1 MRTAFAISLL
11 LIVTLAVSPV
21 HAQGDLYHFTPEQFT
36 GRMLRYTMITTGEV
50 SVRAGSAPTQT
61 VALDLR
67 AELEIAF
74 ASPSPTGSLPF
85 VVRLLEAN
93 SSSHEAV
100 GRSLTS
106 VEVAGVLGRDGSLTS
121 VETPRPLAE
130 LGLTFRELL
139 AGLVVP
145 APATPAGVGSEWRV
159 QQSNVEALRA
169 RSMSFTATYTAQGP
183 KLWAG
188 RTFPS
193 VTARFSGQGSRREG
207 SVVTQVG
214 EIGHGLF
221 YLQPG
226 TGITEYSAVSIDTTV
241 DTVQSGSP
249 PAQTRI
255 KLTTTLELRDSG
267 QAALVPA
274 VEPRTEPG
282 AGELR
287 PEPVQPA
294 PAQPGQPVPGV
305 GPSLPARGET
315 IPEEPAPAVELTVY
329 RDPAGRF
336 SLALPEPWIAE
347 PQEVAL
353 RRTRFER
360 SDGAGSLTVSVMP
373 LPNPAA
379 SAEQIA
385 RSTLATYQE
394 TQAGFTVAEQPS
406 ASALDGEAAWQAL
419 YRYRT
424 ADGRI
429 ATEVALFSRKD
440 ERAVYLQYTVF
451 DRLDLLAVKA
461 EFAAIASGFRF
472 GPTPEGAMV
481 PVDSLELASYTDPS
495 GRFSISVPTLWP
507 LTDRTSD
514 GSSTTFTE
522 VGENGFLSIFAQ
534 PGARGLAAEQIVAA
548 WKDQSQSDPGYRLI
562 ADVGPSPLGGVEGAR
577 VDYEWTGGGG
587 RIWVRRLQGAVV
599 GDVFYAV
606 VLDYVATGYEERT
619 AVFDAIMASFTLL
632 EPEPGPEPE
641 TDEVPEEPV
650 PGAGEQQAAPAPE
663 TLQPEPAQA
672 EPSHPAAPAPA
683 PETSQA
689 PPAAPQPA
697 PASPAPGVAP
707 VQVTPGQAIPGY
719 PVEEP
724 VGTDTVLLAG
734 RFLMRYPAANGR
746 TIEEWGA
753 GIDVYVTA
761 GGREYRATTDALGNF
776 YIANLPRLAEGRFYV
791 VDRIFGTMLGVHDAT
806 VTFSNLETGVTSPR
820 VAHLGT
826 VVLTRDVTNDV
837 SVEVI
842 TTFSASQDSA
852 LDRFVAAYP
861 ASGWVEYVREAI
873 AVSRTR

>member
-11 LIVTLAVSPV
+11 LVAALAISPV
-21 HAQGDLYHFTPEQFT
+21 HAQGQTQGDLYHFTPEQFA
-36 GRMLRYTMITTGEV
+36 GRSLRYTMITTGEV
-50 SVRAGSAPTQT
+50 SVRAGSSPVQT

-74 ASPSPTGSLPF
+74 ASPSPSGSVPF
-85 VVRLLEAN
+85 VVRVLEA
-93 SSSHEAV
+93 SSTSHQAV
-100 GRSLTS
+100 SRSITS

-121 VETPRPLAE
+121 VETPTPLAE

-139 AGLVVP
+139 SGLVVP
-145 APATPAGVGSEWRV
+145 APQAPVGVGGEWRV

-169 RSMSFTATYTAQGP
+169 RSMSLTAIYTAQGP
-183 KLWAG
+183 KVWAG

-207 SVVTQVG
+207 SVVTHVQ

-226 TGITEYSAVSIDTTV
+226 TGITELSSVSLVTTV

-255 KLTTTLELRDSG
+255 TLTTTLELRDPG
-267 QAALVPA
+267 EAVLPPAA
-274 VEPRTEPG
+274 EPRADAGPAEPLP
-282 AGELR
+282 APAL
-287 PEPVQPA
+287 PQQPA
-294 PAQPGQPVPGV
+294 PGEE
-305 GPSLPARGET
+305 PSPSERGE
-315 IPEEPAPAVELTVY
+315 ASGAVELTVY

-347 PQEVAL
+347 PKEVAL

-360 SDGAGSLTVSVMP
+360 SDGAGSLNVSVMP

-394 TQAGFTVAEQPS
+394 TQAGFSVIEQPS
-406 ASALDGEAAWQAL
+406 AAALDGEAAWQAV

-424 ADGRI
+424 EDGRI
-429 ATEVALFSRKD
+429 ATEVALFARKG
-440 ERAVYLQYTVF
+440 ERALYLQYTVF

-472 GPTPEGAMV
+472 GPTPEGAV
-481 PVDSLELASYTDPS
+481 PAEALELVPYTDPS
-495 GRFSISVPTLWP
+495 GLFSISVPSLWP
-507 LTDRTSD
+507 LTDRTGD

-522 VGENGFLSIFAQ
+522 VGENGYLSIFVQ
-534 PGARGLAAEQIVAA
+534 RGARGLAAAQIVSA
-548 WKDQSQSDPGYRLI
+548 WKDQSQSDPGFRLL
-562 ADVGPSPLGGVEGAR
+562 ADVTPSALGGAEGAR

-587 RIWVRRLQGAVV
+587 KTWVRRLQGAVV

-606 VLDYVATGYEERT
+606 VLDYVKSGYQARS
-619 AVFDAIMASFTLL
+619 AVFDAMIASFTIL
-632 EPEPGPEPE
+632 
-641 TDEVPEEPV
+641 
-650 PGAGEQQAAPAPE
+650 A
-663 TLQPEPAQA
+663 PEPAPAQAPAA
-672 EPSHPAAPAPA
+672 EPAPAAQEQPAAPLAPQPVPEQTPAPA
-683 PETSQA
+683 TSQPPAPAQTPPVTPQAPATSQA

-697 PASPAPGVAP
+697 PVSPGQAAAP
-707 VQVTPGQAIPGY
+707 VQVAPGRAIPGY
-719 PVEEP
+719 PIEEP
-724 VGTDTVLLAG
+724 AGTDTVLLAG

-746 TIEEWGA
+746 MIEEWGA
-753 GIDVYVTA
+753 GIEVYVTA
-761 GGREYRATTDALGNF
+761 GGREYRTTTDALGNF
-776 YIANLPRLAEGRFYV
+776 YIANLPRLADGRFYV
-791 VDRIFGTMLGVHDAT
+791 VERIHGTMLGVHDAT

-826 VVLTRDVTNDV
+826 VILTRDVTNDV
-837 SVEVI
+837 DVQVI
-842 TTFSASQDSA
+842 TSFTASEDSA

-861 ASGWVEYVREAI
+861 ESGWVEYVREAI
-873 AVSRTR
+873 VVSRTR